1 MARLLHK
8 YDGTPFLRPG
18 VGDIVRTNRDLSWNT
33 YYIPEGTSFNVED
46 YDWMTDRIG
55 IHWLGEP
62 LLLLSEFFDIVKFV
76 CIQQEK
82 ENKMLSITPEEFFR
96 RCGVENPAKTTS
108 TRTTPTDA
116 ERYTPK
122 RILKSYSPKG
132 DCTIV
137 FWMDGTKTI
146 VKRAKDEPDN
156 TYNAFVSALAIKLF
170 GNNSKLQRTIK
181 RKLEVQVK
189 KPKKNEQLTMEDI

>member
-1 MARLLHK
+1 MARLLYK
-8 YDGTPFLRPG
+8 YDGTPFVRPE
-18 VGDIVRTNRDLSWNT
+18 VGDIVRTNRDLSWDA
-33 YYIPEGTSFNVED
+33 YYILKGTLFTVED

-55 IHWLGEP
+55 IRWLGEP
-62 LLLLSEFFDIVKFV
+62 LLLPSEFFDIVKFV
-76 CIQQEK
+76 CTHQEK
-82 ENKMLSITPEEFFR
+82 ENEMLLTAPEEFFR

-108 TRTTPTDA
+108 TCTTPTDA

-181 RKLEVQVK
+181 RKLEVQIK
-189 KPKKNEQLTMEDI
+189 KPKKYEQLKIEGV